1 MRTRS
6 RGIALITVLLAVGL
20 VMALLAVMVDIGTSR
35 LRQTNEQARG
45 AQALAAADAGAS
57 WVRALLEHR
66 GGILNDVVADLTLA
80 HSTTTISIDSGT
92 TAQVLV
98 GLNLPGTTKQVDH
111 LDVNLQENPQILEAP
126 LQVVSTATVTAD
138 GHVVAT
144 RTVTTLLRIFRNFPP
159 NSEIVGV
166 IDEGGPSSSFSPGD
180 PAGQP
185 GGAYTTDLR
194 ISAFTQTGTA
204 SPAPANVFK
213 NDSWSDGNLGS
224 PGILP

>member
-1 MRTRS
+1 MRKRS

-111 LDVNLQENPQILEAP
+111 VDVNLQEN
-126 LQVVSTATVTAD
+126 
-138 GHVVAT
+138 
-144 RTVTTLLRIFRNFPP
+144 RC
-159 NSEIVGV
+159 
-166 IDEGGPSSSFSPGD
+166 
-180 PAGQP
+180 
-185 GGAYTTDLR
+185 
-194 ISAFTQTGTA
+194 
-204 SPAPANVFK
+204 
-213 NDSWSDGNLGS
+213 
-224 PGILP
+224 